1 MDKYSDF
8 ILKLGEVLVIYHD
21 VDKVYIKNI
30 IQKILDKE
38 FPINHK
44 RKILDYQ
51 DRFNVACPYCGDS
64 HKNQHAKRGNL
75 YLNRLIYIC
84 FNCDKKTTFDRVC
97 KDFNE
102 QIDPDKKLE
111 MIEHLNSVMT
121 YSDYEG
127 DFVDAKFEDLIDLSD
142 LERVFSQDLTPIS
155 DFKPIQI
162 NGGVYKYLV
171 GRGIPSQFHK
181 NIYQAKFWKK
191 EDESEWIIVMLN
203 RRDDKVLGL
212 QIRNLKEG
220 KRRMFK
226 IYNYE
231 NLLEWVNIG
240 KDVEDY
246 LDINQLVVYNK
257 LSYYFNILN
266 VDFSNTITVFEGYLD
281 SLFFPNSI
289 GLVGVNTDYRF
300 LENNDLDIQY
310 FFDNDEA
317 GYKKSEEKLK
327 EGYPI
332 FLWKKLFEDI
342 VSNKKTDD
350 PHALLHR
357 ISKIKDIN
365 KLSTLVENPF
375 KKLELYKYFSKDI
388 LDIKWIPKF
397 RKRKKISNEV
407 DYNKKF
413 NNFNNL

>member
-1 MDKYSDF
+1 
-8 ILKLGEVLVIYHD
+8 
-21 VDKVYIKNI
+21 VDKSYVVNI
-30 IQKILDKE
+30 IQNILNKE
-38 FPINHK
+38 FSNSSK
-44 RKILDYQ
+44 RKIVDYA
-51 DRFNVACPYCGDS
+51 DRVNLACPYCGDS
-64 HKNQHAKRGNL
+64 HKNQHAKRGNF
-75 YLNRLIYIC
+75 YFNRLIFIC
-84 FNCDKKTTFDRVC
+84 FNCDKKTTFDRFC

-102 QIDPDKKLE
+102 QLDPEKKLE

-127 DFVDAKFEDLIDLSD
+127 DFVDARLENLIDLTE
-142 LERVFSQDLTPIS
+142 LERVFNQDLTPIS
-155 DFKPIQI
+155 DFKPIQV
-162 NGGVYKYLV
+162 NGGVYKYLI
-171 GRGIPSQFHK
+171 GRGIPPEYHK
-181 NIYQAKFWKK
+181 NIYQAKYWKN
-191 EDESEWIIVMLN
+191 EDEHEWIIVMLN
-203 RRDDKVLGL
+203 RRGDKVLGM

-220 KRRMFK
+220 RKRMFK

-240 KDVEDY
+240 KDIEESDMNSIV
-246 LDINQLVVYNK
+246 IYNK

-266 VDFSNTITVFEGYLD
+266 VNFGERITVFEGYLD

-300 LENNDLDIQY
+300 LENHNLELQY

-327 EGYPI
+327 NGYSI

-342 VSNKKTDD
+342 VSKKTTDD
-350 PHALLHR
+350 PFKLLHR
-357 ISKIKDIN
+357 IGKVKDIN
-365 KLSTLVENPF
+365 KLCQLVPDAYR
-375 KKLELYKYFSKDI
+375 KLDLQSFFSKDI

-397 RKRKKISNEV
+397 KKTKKKEET

-413 NNFNNL
+413 DGLKYL

>member
-1 MDKYSDF
+1 MDKSYINGLIQN
-8 ILKLGEVLVIYHD
+8 IL
-21 VDKVYIKNI
+21 N
-30 IQKILDKE
+30 KE
-38 FPINHK
+38 FSNQHK
-44 RKILDYQ
+44 RRTVPYE
-51 DRFNVACPYCGDS
+51 DRVNFACPYCGDS
-64 HKNQHAKRGNL
+64 HRNNHAKRGNL
-75 YLNRLIYIC
+75 YYNRLIYIC
-84 FNCDKKTTFDRVC
+84 FNCDKKTNLDRLC

-102 QIDPDKKLE
+102 VLDPDKKLE

-121 YSDYEG
+121 YSDFEG
-127 DFVDAKFEDLIDLSD
+127 DFVDAKFEDLIDLSE

-155 DFKPIQI
+155 DFKPIQV
-162 NGGVYKYLV
+162 NGGVYKYLC
-171 GRGIPSQFHK
+171 GRGIGPDLHK
-181 NIYQAKFWKK
+181 NIYQAKYWKN
-191 EDESEWIIVMLN
+191 EDEHEWIIAMLN
-203 RRDDKVLGL
+203 RRGDKVLGM

-220 KRRMFK
+220 RRRMFK

-246 LDINQLVVYNK
+246 DMSQLVIYNK

-266 VDFSNTITVFEGYLD
+266 VDFGRTITVFEGYLD

-300 LENNDLDIQY
+300 LENNNLDLKY

-317 GYKKSEEKLK
+317 GYKKSEEKIK
-327 EGYPI
+327 DGYPV

-342 VSNKKTDD
+342 VDKKKTDD
-350 PHALLHR
+350 PYRLLHR
-357 ISKIKDIN
+357 ISKVKDIN
-365 KLSTLVENPF
+365 KLSELVPDPYR
-375 KKLELYKYFSKDI
+375 KLNLDNFFSSDI

-397 RKRKKISNEV
+397 RRRRKIEEET

-413 NNFNNL
+413 ESFKNL

>member
-1 MDKYSDF
+1 MDKLY
-8 ILKLGEVLVIYHD
+8 LRGL
-21 VDKVYIKNI
+21 
-30 IQKILDKE
+30 IQSTLNKE
-38 FPINHK
+38 FSSVNR
-44 RKILDYQ
+44 RKIIEYG
-51 DRFNVACPYCGDS
+51 DRFNICCPYCGDGKS
-64 HKNQHAKRGNL
+64 EFKKRGNL
-75 YLNRLIYIC
+75 YINRLIYIC
-84 FNCDKKTTFDRVC
+84 FNCDKKTTLDRFC

-127 DFVDAKFEDLIDLSD
+127 DFVEAKFEDLIDLSE

-155 DFKPIQI
+155 DFKPIQP
-162 NGGVYKYLV
+162 NGGVFKYLI
-171 GRGIPSQFHK
+171 GRGIPAEFHK
-181 NIYQAKFWKK
+181 NIYQAKFWKN
-191 EDESEWIIVMLN
+191 EDEHEWIIVMLN
-203 RRDDKVLGL
+203 KREDKVLGL

-231 NLLEWVNIG
+231 NLLEWINIG
-240 KDVEDY
+240 KDVEDEM
-246 LDINQLVVYNK
+246 DINQLVVYNK

-266 VDFSNTITVFEGYLD
+266 VDFGEKITVFEGYLD

-332 FLWKKLFEDI
+332 FLWRKLFEDI
-342 VSNKKTDD
+342 VNKKNAND
-350 PHALLHR
+350 PYALLHR
-357 ISKIKDIN
+357 ISKVKDIN
-365 KLSTLVENPF
+365 KLSTLVEDPY
-375 KKLELYKYFSKDI
+375 KKLELWDYFSKDI

-397 RKRKKISNEV
+397 RRRKNKAEEV

-413 NNFNNL
+413 DGLKYL

>member
-1 MDKYSDF
+1 M
-8 ILKLGEVLVIYHD
+8 
-21 VDKVYIKNI
+21 DKVYINGIINKVLSKEFSN
-30 IQKILDKE
+30 IQK
-38 FPINHK
+38 
-44 RKILDYQ
+44 RKTVDYN
-51 DRFNVACPYCGDS
+51 DRVNFACPYCGDS
-64 HKNQHAKRGNL
+64 HKNVNAKRGNF
-75 YLNRLIYIC
+75 YYNRLIYIC
-84 FNCDKKTTFDRVC
+84 FNCDKKTTFDRFC

-102 QIDPDKKLE
+102 QLDPDKKLE

-127 DFVDAKFEDLIDLSD
+127 DFVDARFENLIDMSE

-155 DFKPIQI
+155 DFKPIQV

-171 GRGIPSQFHK
+171 GRGIPPEYHK
-181 NIYQAKFWKK
+181 NIYQAKYWKN
-191 EDESEWIIVMLN
+191 EDESEWIIALLN
-203 RRDDKVLGL
+203 RRGDKVLGM

-220 KRRMFK
+220 RRRTFK

-231 NLLEWVNIG
+231 NLLEWVSIG
-240 KDVEDY
+240 KDLPEPDMN
-246 LDINQLVVYNK
+246 DLVIYNK

-266 VDFSNTITVFEGYLD
+266 VNLESKITVFEGYLD

-289 GLVGVNTDYRF
+289 GLVGVNTDFRF
-300 LENNDLDIQY
+300 LENNNLDLQY

-342 VSNKKTDD
+342 VNKKNAPD
-350 PHALLHR
+350 PYRLLHR
-357 ISKIKDIN
+357 ISKVKDIN
-365 KLSTLVENPF
+365 KLAELVPEPY
-375 KKLELYKYFSKDI
+375 KKLDLDSFFSQDI
-388 LDIKWIPKF
+388 MDVKWIPKF
-397 RKRKKISNEV
+397 RRRKKNEEET

-413 NNFNNL
+413 ANFKNI

>member
-1 MDKYSDF
+1 M
-8 ILKLGEVLVIYHD
+8 
-21 VDKVYIKNI
+21 DKVYIKDI
-30 IQKILDKE
+30 LQKILSKE
-38 FPINHK
+38 FSNSQK
-44 RKILDYQ
+44 RKIMDYN

-64 HKNQHAKRGNL
+64 HKNNHAKRGNL
-75 YLNRLIYIC
+75 YLNRLIFIC
-84 FNCDKKTTFDRVC
+84 FNCDKKTTLDKMC

-127 DFVDAKFEDLIDLSD
+127 DFVDAKFDDLIDLSE

-155 DFKPIQI
+155 DFKPIQV
-162 NGGVYKYLV
+162 NGGVYKYLI
-171 GRGIPSQFHK
+171 GRGIPAEFHK
-181 NIYQAKFWKK
+181 NIYQAKFWKN
-191 EDESEWIIVMLN
+191 EDEHEWIIVMLN

-231 NLLEWVNIG
+231 NLIEWINIG
-240 KDVEDY
+240 KEIGNE

-266 VDFSNTITVFEGYLD
+266 VNFSSRITVFEGYLD

-300 LENNDLDIQY
+300 LENNDLEIQY

-342 VSNKKTDD
+342 VDKKKSQD
-350 PHALLHR
+350 PFSLLHR
-357 ISKIKDIN
+357 VSKVKDIN
-365 KLSTLVENPF
+365 KLSTLVANPY
-375 KKLELYKYFSKDI
+375 KKLELQNYFSKDI
-388 LDIKWIPKF
+388 LDLKWIPKF
-397 RKRKKISNEV
+397 KRKRKNTEEV

-413 NNFNNL
+413 DGLKYL

>member
-1 MDKYSDF
+1 M
-8 ILKLGEVLVIYHD
+8 
-21 VDKVYIKNI
+21 DKVYINGIINRVLSKEFSN
-30 IQKILDKE
+30 IQK
-38 FPINHK
+38 
-44 RKILDYQ
+44 RKTVDYN
-51 DRFNVACPYCGDS
+51 DRVNFACPYCGDS
-64 HKNQHAKRGNL
+64 HKNVHAKRGNF
-75 YLNRLIYIC
+75 YYNRLIYIC
-84 FNCDKKTTFDRVC
+84 FNCDKKTTFDRFC

-102 QIDPDKKLE
+102 QLDPDKKLE

-127 DFVDAKFEDLIDLSD
+127 DFVDARFENLIDMSE

-155 DFKPIQI
+155 DFKPIQV

-171 GRGIPSQFHK
+171 GRGIPPEYHK
-181 NIYQAKFWKK
+181 NIYQAKYWKN
-191 EDESEWIIVMLN
+191 EDESEWIIALLN
-203 RRDDKVLGL
+203 RRGDKVLGM

-220 KRRMFK
+220 RRRTFK

-231 NLLEWVNIG
+231 NLLEWVSLG
-240 KDVEDY
+240 KDLPEPDMN
-246 LDINQLVVYNK
+246 DLVIYNK

-266 VDFSNTITVFEGYLD
+266 VDFDSKITVFEGYLD

-289 GLVGVNTDYRF
+289 GLVGVNTDFRF
-300 LENNDLDIQY
+300 LESNNLDLQY

-342 VSNKKTDD
+342 VNKKNAPD
-350 PHALLHR
+350 PYRLLHR
-357 ISKIKDIN
+357 ISKVKDIN
-365 KLSTLVENPF
+365 KLAELVPEPY
-375 KKLELYKYFSKDI
+375 KKLDLDSFFSQDI
-388 LDIKWIPKF
+388 MDVKWIPKF
-397 RKRKKISNEV
+397 RRRKKTEEET

-413 NNFNNL
+413 ANFKNL

>member
-1 MDKYSDF
+1 M
-8 ILKLGEVLVIYHD
+8 VLLIYH
-21 VDKVYIKNI
+21 VMDKVYIKSI
-30 IQKILDKE
+30 LQKILAKE
-38 FPINHK
+38 SSNQNK
-44 RKILDYQ
+44 RKVVDYN
-51 DRFNVACPYCGDS
+51 DRLNFACPYCGDS
-64 HKNQHAKRGNL
+64 HKNQYAKRGNL
-75 YLNRLIYIC
+75 YFNRLIYIC
-84 FNCDKKTTFDRVC
+84 FNCDKKTTFDKFA

-127 DFVDAKFEDLIDLSD
+127 DFVDAKFDSLIDMSE

-155 DFKPIQI
+155 DFKPIQV
-162 NGGVYKYLV
+162 NGGVYKYLL
-171 GRGIPSQFHK
+171 GRGIGPEMHK
-181 NIYQAKFWKK
+181 NIYQAKYWKN
-191 EDESEWIIVMLN
+191 EDEHEWIIAMLN
-203 RRDDKVLGL
+203 RRDNKVLGM

-220 KRRMFK
+220 RRRMFK

-240 KDVEDY
+240 KDVEEPN
-246 LDINQLVVYNK
+246 INELVVYNK

-266 VDFSNTITVFEGYLD
+266 VDFSERVTVFEGYLD

-300 LENNDLDIQY
+300 LENNDLDLQY

-317 GYKKSEEKLK
+317 GYKKTEEKLK
-327 EGYPI
+327 ENYPV

-342 VSNKKTDD
+342 VSKKKTDD
-350 PHALLHR
+350 PFKLLHR
-357 ISKIKDIN
+357 INKVKDIN
-365 KLSTLVENPF
+365 KLSELVPNPY
-375 KKLELYKYFSKDI
+375 KKLELDKFFSSDV

-397 RKRKKISNEV
+397 KRKRKMNEEV
-407 DYNKKF
+407 DYSKKF
-413 NNFNNL
+413 DSFNNL

>member
-1 MDKYSDF
+1 MDKN
-8 ILKLGEVLVIYHD
+8 
-21 VDKVYIKNI
+21 YIKSVT
-30 IQKILDKE
+30 QLILNKE
-38 FPINHK
+38 FSSTHR
-44 RKILDYQ
+44 RKFIEYE
-51 DRFNVACPYCGDS
+51 DRVNICCPYCGDGKS
-64 HKNQHAKRGNL
+64 EYKKRGNL
-75 YLNRLIYIC
+75 YFNRLFYIC
-84 FNCDKKTTFDRVC
+84 FNCDKKTTFDKFC

-121 YSDYEG
+121 YSDFEG
-127 DFVDAKFEDLIDLSD
+127 DFVDAKFEDLIDLSE

-155 DFKPIQI
+155 DFKPIQV

-171 GRGIPSQFHK
+171 GRGIPPEYHK
-181 NIYQAKFWKK
+181 NIYQAKYWKN

-212 QIRNLKEG
+212 QVRNLKEG

-231 NLLEWVNIG
+231 NILEWVNIG
-240 KDVEDY
+240 KDVEDE
-246 LDINQLVVYNK
+246 LDINQLVIYNK

-266 VDFSNTITVFEGYLD
+266 VDLMDKVTVFEGYLD

-317 GYKKSEEKLK
+317 GYRKSEEKLK

-342 VSNKKTDD
+342 VNKKNSPD
-350 PHALLHR
+350 PYALLHR
-357 ISKIKDIN
+357 VSKVKDIN
-365 KLSTLVENPF
+365 KLATLAEDPY
-375 KKLELYKYFSKDI
+375 KKLNLQDFFSHDV

-397 RKRKKISNEV
+397 KRKKIKTEDV

-413 NNFNNL
+413 DGLKYL